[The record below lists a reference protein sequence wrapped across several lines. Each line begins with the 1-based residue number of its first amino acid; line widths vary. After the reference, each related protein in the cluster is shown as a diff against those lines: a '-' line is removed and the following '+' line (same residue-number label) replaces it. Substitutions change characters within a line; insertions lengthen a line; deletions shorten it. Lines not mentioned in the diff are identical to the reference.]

1 MKPPKGGSGTG
12 STPARAGTLPG
23 PFSWARSLV
32 VSQPALVIIQTS
44 SAPTA
49 SAAMVPRAIFLGIAI
64 SPQQILSTL
73 LDWKKTFER
82 RNVE

>member
-1 MKPPKGGSGTG
+1 
-12 STPARAGTLPG
+12 
-23 PFSWARSLV
+23 LV